1 MIPPKTIVVYKGT
14 VGWNCK
20 ADFTD
25 GWMPTAWTD
34 QAPFEMVKKG
44 LEEINPGY
52 LVEQY
57 RVEHSDCR
65 Q

>member
-1 MIPPKTIVVYKGT
+1 MIQTKTIIVNRSFD
-14 VGWNCK
+14 GWYCK

-25 GWMPTAWTD
+25 GWMPSAFTR
-34 QAPFEMVKKG
+34 QASFEYVKGK
-44 LEEINPGY
+44 LEAINPGY
-52 LVEQY
+52 RVEQY